1 MSAEPAIPTA
11 TQQAEYNGNSR
22 FGTTGSSVFAAS
34 PARSILAPATSE
46 PLASEWQRGFHSRV
60 RLTAATLLDARG
72 APALFAGI
80 DIRMDE
86 GWKTYWQSPGDGGGI
101 PPEFDWSRSQ
111 NVRALTVRYP
121 APQRLKDAYG
131 TSIGYIT
138 QVLFPVEVIPLD
150 PARPVRLRLAMH
162 FGVCDDICIP
172 AEATLALDVAP
183 GARASVPVQRAL
195 SEALAA
201 VPEAVALEAL
211 AVSLQNDAG
220 GRHLMVTLGAEA
232 PAVIG
237 DLFARAPGGISL
249 PVPKRIETP
258 VGDRRWRI
266 DLGHAGAAAKI
277 VGAPVDFTL
286 VGGQRG
292 WLTRR
297 TISGD

>member
-1 MSAEPAIPTA
+1 MVPGPASCGAPTSTRAFPRDHGAHRRPSRSHRSRVWTDVLGTVVLLGVLITAERVSAEPAIPTA

-172 AEATLALDVAP
+172 AEAMLALDVAP

-232 PAVIG
+232 PAV
-237 DLFARAPGGISL
+237 
-249 PVPKRIETP
+249 
-258 VGDRRWRI
+258 DR
-266 DLGHAGAAAKI
+266 KS
-277 VGAPVDFTL
+277 VV
-286 VGGQRG
+286 
-292 WLTRR
+292 
-297 TISGD
+297 